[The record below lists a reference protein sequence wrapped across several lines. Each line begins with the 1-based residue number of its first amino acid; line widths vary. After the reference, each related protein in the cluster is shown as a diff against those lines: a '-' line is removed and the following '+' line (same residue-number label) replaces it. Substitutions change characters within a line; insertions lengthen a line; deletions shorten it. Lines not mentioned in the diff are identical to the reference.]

1 MVGDPDTLHNAAAR
15 GSSAEVAELMTR
27 CVYKPEALRVAL
39 IRATQGPPN
48 TRVQCLEV
56 MLERADF
63 TFACPDTNTALDFA
77 LRHERDEL
85 DEYVVLLLSLSR
97 VPSRTTTIFTAERE
111 VGLRARLAVGIERA
125 AHWRLRRD
133 ATLTAVLN
141 LVVLPA
147 AVAALVA
154 EYSTPS
160 VPEVARAALAMH
172 S

>member
-1 MVGDPDTLHNAAAR
+1 
-15 GSSAEVAELMTR
+15 
-27 CVYKPEALRVAL
+27 VAL

-56 MLERADF
+56 MLEQADF

-97 VPSRTTTIFTAERE
+97 VPSRTTTILTAERE
-111 VGLRARLAVGIERA
+111 VGLRAKLAVRRERA

-133 ATLTAVLN
+133 ATLTSPGVCVGMN